1 MTDDTIKPAIES
13 WTPPAVT
20 RYGNRPMNAMLGIG
34 QLRKRLGDSIVTI
47 EFNGRKSGKQYQLPV
62 GQRELLGK
70 RSVFSKQSWALN
82 FRGGADAR
90 IRLSD
95 GWHKA
100 RGTLVEDVE
109 TIARAYA
116 EGIEQVGWQKTKTT
130 LGLII
135 NVGRVPTLDELKD
148 YVTRTGYSVIQFDLT

>member
-1 MTDDTIKPAIES
+1 MTEDSTPLPIES
-13 WTPPAVT
+13 WTPPEVT
-20 RYGNRPMNAMLGIG
+20 RYGRGPMNAMLGIG
-34 QLRKRLGDSIVTI
+34 FLRKRLGDSIVTI
-47 EFNGRKSGKQYQLPV
+47 EFTGTKTGKQYQLPV

-70 RSVFSKQSWALN
+70 RSVFSSRKWALN

-90 IRLSD
+90 IRLTD
-95 GWHKA
+95 GWHDA
-100 RGTLVEDVE
+100 RGTLVEDLE

-148 YVTRTGYSVIQFDLT
+148 YVQRTGFRVIQFDLK